1 MTTLLEHPR
10 SSAPIPAPAP
20 AKRPAQG
27 VTTALFAVAV
37 ALAGYTGFRLPG
49 EWAATLEATSL
60 TEGFHRRFLVGTLL
74 HPFAVATGYDYRV
87 FAVASFAVLGGLLA
101 AVAIAFFRSPDGS
114 RRMVIIAWLLLPT
127 GGYLF
132 HEVGYYDQVL
142 YLLLFGALWALHRNR
157 PGIASALLVLSV
169 TVHEIAL
176 LTVLPVF
183 GFAVLR
189 KFPFRRACV
198 FLAPPAVAGLVILAV
213 PSAAPGAVDRL
224 GNTLAGANF
233 SYRTDALSLFGR
245 SQSQSW
251 GIYSITDVLLYLVP
265 IAVVVIG
272 GFLLVHRPSGAA
284 VLPVAAIAA
293 PLLLAFGGWDEARWG
308 FLLVSNFVVVLWL
321 WLGNRGRELKMSQ
334 LGALTAVLLI
344 LTHIPM
350 PYFDGYS
357 PRVITLVGPP
367 HAVGVLK

>member
-1 MTTLLEHPR
+1 MTTQLEERRP
-10 SSAPIPAPAP
+10 PAPAP
-20 AKRPAQG
+20 VKSGKAAQCL
-27 VTTALFAVAV
+27 TTALFAVAV
-37 ALAGYTGFRLPG
+37 ALAGYTGFRWPG
-49 EWAATLEATSL
+49 EYVATLEATSL
-60 TEGFHRRFLVGTLL
+60 SGGFHRRFLVGTLL

-87 FAVASFAVLGGLLA
+87 FAIAGFVVLAGLLT
-101 AVAIAFFRSPDGS
+101 AVAIAFFRSPSGS

-157 PGIASALLVLSV
+157 PGIASALMVLSV

-183 GFAVLR
+183 GFMVLR
-189 KFPFRRACV
+189 KFPFRRACA

-213 PSAAPGAVDRL
+213 SPAAPGAAGRL
-224 GNTLAGANF
+224 GQTLAGADF
-233 SYRTDALSLFGR
+233 RYRTDALGLFER

-251 GIYSITDVLLYLVP
+251 AIYSITDVLLYLVP

-272 GFLLVHRPSGAA
+272 GFLVLHRPSGAA

-293 PLLLAFGGWDEARWG
+293 PLLLALAGWDEARWG

-321 WLGNRGRELKMSQ
+321 WLGHRGRELGMSQ

-350 PYFDGYS
+350 PYFDGYA

-367 HAVGVLK
+367 HPSGVVK